1 MSAVFSSHLGVEIS
15 DIQPFTQE
23 LGETIE
29 AMKLKL
35 VNETKLLEGME
46 VPQYGKGDWSMI
58 ENGLSDTTQK
68 SDQWKSASENGC
80 STTDP
85 IHILI
90 TDSNILSSFARPLN
104 RDSPTLYSND
114 TYSPSS
120 TESCSAKSD
129 DCGKETDAT
138 SVCCECTDQMINAPM
153 DGTPREAR

>member
-1 MSAVFSSHLGVEIS
+1 LGVEIA

-29 AMKLKL
+29 LMKVKL

-46 VPQYGKGDWSMI
+46 VPEYGKGEWSI
-58 ENGLSDTTQK
+58 ENGLSDTTENT
-68 SDQWKSASENGC
+68 SQWKSASQNGC

-104 RDSPTLYSND
+104 RDSPTVYSNG

-138 SVCCECTDQMINAPM
+138 NECCECMVPTISAQM
-153 DGTPREAR
+153 DGTPNEAR

>member
-1 MSAVFSSHLGVEIS
+1 MSAVFSPHLGVEIS

-29 AMKLKL
+29 IMKVKL

-46 VPQYGKGDWSMI
+46 VPEYGKGEWAI
-58 ENGLSDTTQK
+58 ENGLSDTTQNT
-68 SDQWKSASENGC
+68 SQWKSASENGC

-129 DCGKETDAT
+129 DCGKETDAMNE
-138 SVCCECTDQMINAPM
+138 SCECTVPTISARM
-153 DGTPREAR
+153 DGTPSEAR

>member
-1 MSAVFSSHLGVEIS
+1 MSAVFSSHLGVEIA

-29 AMKLKL
+29 LMKAKL

-46 VPQYGKGDWSMI
+46 VPEYGKGDWSI
-58 ENGLSDTTQK
+58 ENGLSDTTQNT
-68 SDQWKSASENGC
+68 SQWKSASENGC

-138 SVCCECTDQMINAPM
+138 NECCECTVPTISARM
-153 DGTPREAR
+153 DGMPSEAR

>member
-1 MSAVFSSHLGVEIS
+1 MSAVFSSHLGVELV

-46 VPQYGKGDWSMI
+46 VPQYGKGDWAMI
-58 ENGLSDTTQK
+58 ENGLSETTQK
-68 SDQWKSASENGC
+68 RDQWKSASENGC

-138 SVCCECTDQMINAPM
+138 NVCCECTVPTISEQT
-153 DGTPREAR
+153 DGTQREVK

>member
-1 MSAVFSSHLGVEIS
+1 MSAVFSSHLGVEIA

-29 AMKLKL
+29 IMKVKL

-46 VPQYGKGDWSMI
+46 VPEYGKGEWSI

-68 SDQWKSASENGC
+68 NDQWKSGSENGC

-138 SVCCECTDQMINAPM
+138 SVCCECMARTINAPT
-153 DGTPREAR
+153 DGTQREAR

>member
-1 MSAVFSSHLGVEIS
+1 MSAVFSSHLGVELV

-46 VPQYGKGDWSMI
+46 VPQYGKGDWAMI
-58 ENGLSDTTQK
+58 ENGLSETTQ
-68 SDQWKSASENGC
+68 SNTQWKSASENGC

-114 TYSPSS
+114 TYSISS

-129 DCGKETDAT
+129 DCGKETDAMNE
-138 SVCCECTDQMINAPM
+138 CCECMVPTISEQT
-153 DGTPREAR
+153 DGTQREAK

>member
-1 MSAVFSSHLGVEIS
+1 MSAVFSSHLGVEIA

-29 AMKLKL
+29 LMKVKL

-46 VPQYGKGDWSMI
+46 VPEYGKGEWSI
-58 ENGLSDTTQK
+58 ENGLSDTTQNT
-68 SDQWKSASENGC
+68 SQWKSASENGC

-138 SVCCECTDQMINAPM
+138 NECCECMVPTINARM
-153 DGTPREAR
+153 DGMPSEAR